1 MPINHVLVQTRI
13 NRTVKDRASFVLE
26 GLGLTVSDVV
36 RTLLTRIAKE
46 GSVPVEL
53 MANSEEYD
61 ALFRARVLE
70 IMNDPGDVRI
80 RDDVLAILAAQY
92 TESKGNQ
99 TPT

>member
-53 MANSEEYD
+53 MVNSEEYD

-80 RDDVLAILAAQY
+80 RDDVLAMLAAQY
-92 TESKGNQ
+92 AEPKGNQ